1 MVVERG
7 MMKFLNQPILVNAL
21 SILPRETPKKLTFL
35 VLLQICIS
43 SLDVLAILLLG
54 MTSKL
59 ALDYVQ
65 NKMVTF
71 PDTLIGILG
80 IEKYS
85 FELQAGF
92 ISLLIVSLF
101 SARTTVSI
109 YSNKRILLYLA
120 NQASYASNRIVG
132 IIFRRKPQIV
142 ISKNSQ
148 EFLYG
153 VTTGVDNLTLN
164 FLGSFTMFIT
174 EIVFLATM
182 LGVVFVIQPVTGLI
196 AFCVFVFA
204 ALGINKMTSEKA
216 RIYSSDYA
224 QLSILYNRK
233 LLDTLLVY
241 RELFLRNREIA
252 VANEVQVARSK
263 SLILRARL
271 IMLPSLSKYLF
282 ELTLVLGGATMALI
296 QVIITDALTAIS
308 SVTIFL
314 AAASRILPSLIRAQ
328 GAFIAIR
335 QSEGSSDITI
345 NQLGILESKESGFP
359 QFLDD
364 ITNTEVF
371 DPSLKVRNLHFSYE
385 DESKFKLE
393 DIDFEV
399 LPGQFV
405 AIVGE
410 SGAGKTTLIDL
421 ILGMLTPT
429 SGVIEISN
437 HESLSAIH
445 KWPGKVAYVPQ
456 DIVIIDGDIRRN
468 VVLED
473 SGNVADE
480 DVLSALEKSH
490 LKNEVLNMKNGLNE
504 VVGERGIRLSGGQ
517 RQRLGIA
524 RALYTKPQMIIF
536 DEATSSLDS
545 LTEKTVTEAI
555 YEKKGNVTL
564 IVVAHR
570 LSTVKNADVV
580 ILLDQGKI
588 VAKGTFE
595 EVRNISP
602 KFDQQAKL
610 VNL

>member
-1 MVVERG
+1 ME
-7 MMKFLNQPILVNAL
+7 FLNRSVLANSL
-21 SILPRETPKKLTFL
+21 SLLPKGTQKKLLLL
-35 VLLQICIS
+35 VLLQISIS
-43 SLDVLAILLLG
+43 TLDILAILLLG

-59 ALDYVQ
+59 GLDYVQ
-65 NKMVTF
+65 NKVVQF
-71 PDTLIGILG
+71 PEFLTRVLG
-80 IEKYS
+80 IENYN
-85 FELQAGF
+85 FETQVGI
-92 ISLLIVSLF
+92 ISLLIVILF
-101 SARTTVSI
+101 SARTAFSI
-109 YSNKRILLYLA
+109 YSNNRILLYLA
-120 NQASYASNRIVG
+120 NQASYASNRIVEMM
-132 IIFRRKPQIV
+132 FRSKPQSV
-142 ISKNSQ
+142 IAKNSQ

-153 VTTGVDNLTLN
+153 ITTGIDNLTLS
-164 FLGSFTMFIT
+164 FLGSITIFTT

-182 LGVVFVIQPVTGLI
+182 LFVVFSIQPITGLI
-196 AFCVFVFA
+196 AFFIFA
-204 ALGINKMTSEKA
+204 FAVIGINKLTAKNA
-216 RIYSSDYA
+216 RIYSSENSY
-224 QLSILYNRK
+224 LSILYNRK
-233 LLDTLLVY
+233 LLETLLVY

-263 SLILRARL
+263 SLILRAKL
-271 IMLPSLSKYLF
+271 MMLPTLSKYLF
-282 ELTLVLGGATMALI
+282 ELTLVLGGAITALI
-296 QVIITDALTAIS
+296 QVMVTDALTAIS

-328 GAFIAIR
+328 GAFITIR
-335 QSEGSSDITI
+335 QSEGGAEVTI
-345 NQLGILESKESGFP
+345 NQIRLLKNEEISIP
-359 QFLDD
+359 QSLID
-364 ITNTEVF
+364 TANTAEF
-371 DPSLKVRNLHFSYE
+371 NPSLQVHDLYFSYN
-385 DESKFKLE
+385 DESEFQLR
-393 DIDFEV
+393 DINFEV
-399 LPGQFV
+399 SPGQFV

-445 KWPGKVAYVPQ
+445 KWPGKIAYVPQ
-456 DIVIIDGDIRRN
+456 DIMIIDGDIRRN

-473 SGNVADE
+473 SHNVMDE
-480 DVLSALEKSH
+480 DILSALEKSH
-490 LKNEVLNMKNGLNE
+490 LNDDVLNMKNGLNE
-504 VVGERGIRLSGGQ
+504 IVGERGIRLSGGQ

-536 DEATSSLDS
+536 DEATSSLDP

-580 ILLDQGKI
+580 ILLEKGEI
-588 VAKGTFE
+588 LAKGTFE
-595 EVRNISP
+595 EVRRISP